1 MIYFKKGLIMSEI
14 KVRFV
19 ECTECNELNEFRV
32 IKKSNK
38 LKDLPKVS
46 RRHCWCCGVK
56 LDLAK

>member
-1 MIYFKKGLIMSEI
+1 MSEI